1 METQQYILKY
11 INMEKILA
19 FLNELLEK
27 MIMFDYLGFLS
38 NIFSLL
44 TFETFLK
51 LVIIYFFIV
60 WIAIVIWVTKDII
73 NRTNN
78 ILYQIFSIFTV
89 LLWTPLGIVVYLLI
103 RPSKTLFEKYYEE
116 ASIEEDLELDD
127 FVEKEE
133 MVDKKESSEKHTC
146 LHCSYDIQLD
156 YKFCPNCRACL
167 KKECSAC
174 GKEINPKWTICP
186 YCGKDQENKIQ
197 TILEIWGGRETQKI
211 SDDTRKKYSINE
223 SSGEKN

>member
-1 METQQYILKY
+1 MQYFLNY
-11 INMEKILA
+11 INKILDAILA
-19 FLNELLEK
+19 F
-27 MIMFDYLGFLS
+27 DYIWFLS
-38 NIFSLL
+38 GVFSML
-44 TFETFLK
+44 TFESFLK
-51 LVIIYFFIV
+51 LIVIYFFIV

-89 LLWTPLGIVVYLLI
+89 LLWTPLWIVVYLLI

-197 TILEIWGGRETQKI
+197 TILEISEERETQKI
-211 SDDTRKKYSINE
+211 SDDIPKQESINE